1 MSSRAQQVDAEYSPD
16 PTSPLAARR
25 LVRGALRDWHLE
37 HLTDAATL
45 LVSELA
51 TNAVLHAR
59 TPFSV
64 RVERTAATVRITVLD
79 CSGAGPARRSHG
91 LGASTG
97 RGLAL
102 VATLAESWGTRTDV
116 QPWSKAVWCELSC
129 AA

>member
-1 MSSRAQQVDAEYSPD
+1 MSSPAQQVDAQYSPE

-25 LVRGALRDWHLE
+25 LVRSALRDWRLE

-59 TPFSV
+59 TPFVV
-64 RVERTAATVRITVLD
+64 RVERDADTLRITVLD
-79 CSGAGPARRSHG
+79 CSGAGPSRRPHG
-91 LGASTG
+91 LGAGTG

-102 VATLAESWGTRTDV
+102 VATLAEAWGTRTDV
-116 QPWSKAVWCELSC
+116 QPWSKAIRCEL
-129 AA
+129 ATA